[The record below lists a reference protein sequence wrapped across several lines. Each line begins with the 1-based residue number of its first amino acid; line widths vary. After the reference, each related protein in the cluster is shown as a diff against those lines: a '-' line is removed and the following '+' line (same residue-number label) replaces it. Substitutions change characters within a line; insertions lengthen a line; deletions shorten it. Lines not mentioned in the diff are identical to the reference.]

1 MKILSL
7 KNYSFTTK
15 IILTFFMFVIIFMSI
30 RFILIVPKVEQ
41 ESLNDEIE
49 HINKFLLITK
59 EQIKIMSDVLENSS
73 NFEKKLIKEEIEN
86 EIKKLDLKSKDLSL
100 NEIINLIKDNTIINY
115 CSYNIQSN

>member
-100 NEIINLIKDNTIINY
+100 NEIINCK
-115 CSYNIQSN
+115 